1 MFYTLFLG
9 NHGIG
14 PIAHD
19 QIRENS
25 LALAKLV
32 GNYELCMNGEA
43 YWSFNSRKHL
53 VILFAKP
60 LPGANSLMAHTRG
73 VCYTT
78 DC

>member
-19 QIRENS
+19 QIRKNS

-32 GNYELCMNGEA
+32 GNYELCMNGEV

-53 VILFAKP
+53 VFCLQNPFLAQTY
-60 LPGANSLMAHTRG
+60 L
-73 VCYTT
+73 
-78 DC
+78 